1 MNPIDKITE
10 PSFTSSTRGLLTL
23 FCIGIFHIVIGIDLS
38 NSKIAIPWF
47 PVVELK
53 NIERLIYLYWGL
65 VFLHLIDISF
75 TICLQ
80 LGAATLL
87 LLVSFLRKVYL
98 GGNLLVNTFLIQ
110 N

>member
-75 TICLQ
+75 PICLQ
-80 LGAATLL
+80 LGAVTLL
-87 LLVSFLRKVYL
+87 LLVSFYEKFIW
-98 GGNLLVNTFLIQ
+98 GNLLVNTFLSKT
-110 N
+110 